1 MIKQETPH
9 SPSGSP
15 WGDLYCHYHHH
26 HHHNDHKSM
35 IMMIVNILI
44 ITIMIIIM
52 IMIILFYIL
61 KTCAEIDIVSEIG
74 LWKFVRRFLEI
85 EILPKTLEKTFPFQF
100 IVGGGTYLVWS
111 TFRFSIEM
119 EISLKRPQIQK
130 RQCCSKIFLAIFWK
144 IQFCPLLKIWFVF
157 ISK

>member
-1 MIKQETPH
+1 MINQETPH

-15 WGDLYCHYHHH
+15 WGDLYCHYHH

-85 EILPKTLEKTFPFQF
+85 EILPKTLEKNIPIPIHCWGRVIFGLINIQIFNWN
-100 IVGGGTYLVWS
+100 GD
-111 TFRFSIEM
+111 FSQKTTNSKKTMLFKDFFGNI
-119 EISLKRPQIQK
+119 LKNPVLP
-130 RQCCSKIFLAIFWK
+130 S
-144 IQFCPLLKIWFVF
+144 
-157 ISK
+157 S

>member
-100 IVGGGTYLVWS
+100 IAGGRDIFGLINIQIFNWNGD
-111 TFRFSIEM
+111 FSQKTTNSKKTMLFKDFFGNI
-119 EISLKRPQIQK
+119 LKNPVLP
-130 RQCCSKIFLAIFWK
+130 S
-144 IQFCPLLKIWFVF
+144 
-157 ISK
+157 S